1 MDGLDSRDASFD
13 AIFGILA
20 VMARIER
27 KNTRVRVT
35 ASIARLRRD
44 GRYAGGNLPYG
55 YRPVDKPEGLGRVLV
70 GDGAEG
76 TLVREGG
83 ARVLTGG
90 SGHTV
95 VPELDARKVPDREST

>member
-27 KNTRVRVT
+27 RNTRVRVT

-44 GRYAGGNLPYG
+44 GRFAGGNVPYC
-55 YRPVDKPEGLGRVLV
+55 YRPADNPEGFGRVLV
-70 GDGAEG
+70 IDELVIDETEAAV
-76 TLVREGG
+76 VREAA
-83 ARVLTGG
+83 ARVLTGERLLRP
-90 SGHTV
+90 S
-95 VPELDARKVPDREST
+95 